1 MYPKKPSSVLT
12 GSGQSSIKKNFLN
25 DSQREELKRRLIE
38 KFTKIYSPSDPDAVK
53 SKVNEFFRVNA
64 QINASNLQ
72 QLENSIKSKSKD
84 GAASQTVSSQPP
96 PASGEKKGAPGQK
109 PPSRGQVEARGASGP
124 ASERNESKITQQVD
138 ENGKIKFRNEED
150 EWAVVSKYNY
160 YLHKKEEKE
169 LRKKAEETKKILKTQ
184 LDQQLAE
191 KHMGTRL
198 NAIQEDSY
206 NKAREK
212 ILEIE
217 EKKENERK
225 QLLKDKMKFEKEMRD
240 MQMKEID
247 ERRKYEKDQ
256 EKALDAFILEKIKE
270 DIVKEQTFFR
280 EKKKAEYEKMK
291 NMLDENE
298 DRKKIMAELKEKE
311 RKEDVQL
318 QQAYSKL
325 VEEQEERRAA
335 EFRAK
340 EERMQQFMDR
350 SKEGALKE
358 KDDRDK
364 QLELRLKRY
373 EEAKE
378 RKLQERERA
387 KAQQAELDKKKY
399 KQFLDSQVSDKK
411 DREQSEKMKM
421 AEQAQIWKKD
431 TNQFNDYEKRKEED
445 RKKAYSEYSKELKD
459 QMAERAKREA
469 KVNMADYEALLNK
482 KIMEDIRDPELIQEI
497 ENQKHFEEVL
507 DY

>member
-1 MYPKKPSSVLT
+1 MSPIEN
-12 GSGQSSIKKNFLN
+12 GRSSIKKNFLN
-25 DSQREELKRRLIE
+25 DSQRDELKRRLVE
-38 KFTKIYSPSDPDAVK
+38 KFTKIYSPSDPESVK
-53 SKVNEFFRVNA
+53 EKVNEFFRVNA
-64 QINASNLQ
+64 QINATNLQ
-72 QLENSIKSKSKD
+72 ALENSIKSKSKSG
-84 GAASQTVSSQPP
+84 GAASQSANGQSNAAAERRNTPPEKPQSSASRRAGAQDGQPSQ
-96 PASGEKKGAPGQK
+96 ADRVGADN
-109 PPSRGQVEARGASGP
+109 SRG
-124 ASERNESKITQQVD
+124 QVD

-169 LRKKAEETKKILKTQ
+169 LRKKAEETKKMLKTQ

-191 KHMGTRL
+191 KQMGHRL
-198 NAIQEDSY
+198 NQIQENSY

-212 ILEIE
+212 VNEIE

-225 QLLKDKMKFEKEMRD
+225 KLLKDKMKFEKEMRD

-247 ERRKYEKDQ
+247 ERRKYERDQ
-256 EKALDAFILEKIKE
+256 EKALDGFILEKIKE
-270 DIVKEQTFFR
+270 DIVKEQTFFK

-298 DRKKIMAELKEKE
+298 ERKKIMSELKEKE
-311 RKEDVQL
+311 RKEDVEL
-318 QQAYSKL
+318 QKAYSKL

-358 KDDRDK
+358 KDDRDR

-378 RKLQERERA
+378 RKLQERERTR
-387 KAQQAELDKKKY
+387 AQQVEVDKKRY
-399 KQFLDSQVSDKK
+399 KGFLDTQVSDKK
-411 DREQSEKMKM
+411 GRELSEKEKM

-431 TNQFNDYEKRKEED
+431 TTQFNDYEKKKEED
-445 RKKAYSEYSKELKD
+445 RRKAYGEYSKELKD

-482 KIMEDIRDPELIQEI
+482 KIMEEIKDPELIQEI
-497 ENQKHFEEVL
+497 ENQKNWEEVL

>member
-1 MYPKKPSSVLT
+1 
-12 GSGQSSIKKNFLN
+12 
-25 DSQREELKRRLIE
+25 
-38 KFTKIYSPSDPDAVK
+38 
-53 SKVNEFFRVNA
+53 
-64 QINASNLQ
+64 
-72 QLENSIKSKSKD
+72 
-84 GAASQTVSSQPP
+84 
-96 PASGEKKGAPGQK
+96 
-109 PPSRGQVEARGASGP
+109 
-124 ASERNESKITQQVD
+124 
-138 ENGKIKFRNEED
+138 
-150 EWAVVSKYNY
+150 
-160 YLHKKEEKE
+160 
-169 LRKKAEETKKILKTQ
+169 
-184 LDQQLAE
+184 
-191 KHMGTRL
+191 
-198 NAIQEDSY
+198 
-206 NKAREK
+206 
-212 ILEIE
+212 
-217 EKKENERK
+217 
-225 QLLKDKMKFEKEMRD
+225 MRD

-247 ERRKYEKDQ
+247 ERRKYEKNQ

-270 DIVKEQTFFR
+270 DIVKEQTFFK

-291 NMLDENE
+291 TMLDENE

-311 RKEDVQL
+311 RMEDVQL

-325 VEEQEERRAA
+325 VEAQEEKRAA

-358 KDDRDK
+358 KDDRDR

-387 KAQQAELDKKKY
+387 KAEQAELDKKRY
-399 KQFLDSQVSDKK
+399 KQFLDGQVMDKK
-411 DREQSEKMKM
+411 DREQSEKSKM
-421 AEQAQIWKKD
+421 AEQATIWKKD

-469 KVNMADYEALLNK
+469 KVNMADYEALLSK
-482 KIMEDIRDPELIQEI
+482 KIMEDIKDPELMAEI
-497 ENQKHFEEVL
+497 ENQKNWEEVL